1 VGLVWRAYGN
11 RIKRETTG
19 VCVKRCPGCALK
31 GVQAAE
37 KHFDSLRGGIAM
49 TKQMLIATLT
59 AGPAAGQRFE
69 AGSR

>member
-1 VGLVWRAYGN
+1 V
-11 RIKRETTG
+11 
-19 VCVKRCPGCALK
+19 LK